1 MAEAAVK
8 KLDFAGAEWVDA
20 ARGILEDIVAQH
32 GEAGK
37 AYSVSEAFTD
47 APSHVAPSG
56 LAAWHFHIDGKSV
69 RVGVGEDKNADIR
82 IRADY
87 QSSLPGARLVYTPE
101 IIAERQ
107 NQPPPDE
114 SAGSVEGDMSALPP
128 YLVELHN
135 RLAVLT
141 A

>member
-8 KLDFAGAEWVDA
+8 KLDFAGPEWVDA
-20 ARGILEDIVAQH
+20 ARDVLEDLVAQH

-37 AYSVSEAFTD
+37 ACSVSEAFTD
-47 APSHVAPSG
+47 APAHVAPSG
-56 LAAWHFHIDGKSV
+56 LAAWHFYIDGKSV
-69 RVGVGEDKNADIR
+69 RVGVGEDQNADIR

-87 QSSLPGARLVYTPE
+87 QASLPGARLVYTPE

-107 NQPPPDE
+107 AQPPDE
-114 SAGSVEGDMSALPP
+114 SAAGSVEGDMSALPP